1 MRTFGHFPTDN
12 IHKMLDNQ
20 NNYFEF
26 DIFRKPEA
34 NVASLKCQTILPQTD
49 RIYWAKSGNQP
60 TTGYATLGC

>member
-1 MRTFGHFPTDN
+1 
-12 IHKMLDNQ
+12 MLDIQ

-49 RIYWAKSGNQP
+49 RIYLAKSGNQP
-60 TTGYATLGC
+60 TTDYATLGC